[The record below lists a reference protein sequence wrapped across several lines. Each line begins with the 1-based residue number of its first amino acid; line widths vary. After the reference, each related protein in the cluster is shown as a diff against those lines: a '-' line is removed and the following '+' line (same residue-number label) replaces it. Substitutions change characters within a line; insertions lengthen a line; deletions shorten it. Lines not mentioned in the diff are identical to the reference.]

1 MITAQDDFE
10 ECLDLARQLLSGSDD
25 VADLW
30 EANDLCNR
38 ALRQRPKDAV
48 AWLVKAQV
56 LLHLDDECAA
66 LAAAEMALRR
76 LPRNPEA
83 HYLHAS
89 ALSQM
94 GRFDDAL
101 RSITRAFQFSK
112 LTDADPSLVEE
123 LYFEKA
129 AILDAMERSEEA
141 ESTFELGLQQFPDSE
156 LLKAGLAPLRRQ
168 RLRRSF
174 RVLNGGLA

>member
-1 MITAQDDFE
+1 MITAVDEFE
-10 ECLDLARQLLSGSDD
+10 ECLDLARQLLSGSDETT
-25 VADLW
+25 DLW
-30 EANDLCNR
+30 EASDLCNR
-38 ALRQRPKDAV
+38 ALRLRPKDAV

-56 LLHLDDECAA
+56 LLHLDDEAAA

-101 RSITRAFQFSK
+101 RSITRAFQFSN

-129 AILDAMERSEEA
+129 AILEAMNRSEEA
-141 ESTFELGLQQFPDSE
+141 ELTLEAGLRQFPESE
-156 LLKAGLAPLRRQ
+156 LLKAGLAPLRRE
-168 RLRRSF
+168 RLRKSL
-174 RVLNGGLA
+174 RVLPGGLK